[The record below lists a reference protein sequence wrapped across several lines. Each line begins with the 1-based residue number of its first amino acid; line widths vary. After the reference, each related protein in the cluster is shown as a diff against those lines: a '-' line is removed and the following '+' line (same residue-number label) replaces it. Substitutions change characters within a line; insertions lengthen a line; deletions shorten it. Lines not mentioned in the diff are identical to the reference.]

1 MNKLFIKFLK
11 VKVKRKLFLKNELK
25 KKILKSI
32 IQNQNV
38 SFFKKQYAQYSLLKF
53 SYNTFKIKNICL
65 MDGRS
70 SSVSNNF
77 FISRHSM
84 KRLLNVN
91 KLQNVKINSW

>member
-1 MNKLFIKFLK
+1 MNKLYIKFLK
-11 VKVKRKLFLKNELK
+11 VKIKRKLFLKNELK

-32 IQNQNV
+32 IQTQSANLL
-38 SFFKKQYAQYSLLKF
+38 KKHYAQYSLSKF
-53 SYNTFKIKNICL
+53 SYNTLKIKNICL

-70 SSVSNNF
+70 TSVSNNF

-91 KLQNVKINSW
+91 KLQNVKINS